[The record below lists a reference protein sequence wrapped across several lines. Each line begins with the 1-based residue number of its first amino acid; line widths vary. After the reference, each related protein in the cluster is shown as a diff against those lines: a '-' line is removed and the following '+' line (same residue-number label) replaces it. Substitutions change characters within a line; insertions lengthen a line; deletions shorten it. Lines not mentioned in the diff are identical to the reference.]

1 MTFFPPAKF
10 DITANATQAIAEF
23 KGVGRALSDLDKQ
36 ALTAGGAINALEK
49 SARLSGAAFKYLGL
63 AIVGVAGVSLRALE
77 KVEQAQSRLTT
88 AITNSGVEYSAAQP
102 YIKQQTDNLRQLGF
116 TTRDTYSALAQMI
129 KVTRS
134 PRQALENLGLAAD
147 LARAGSVSLT
157 EAGDMLAKA
166 ALGQTKALGQ
176 FGIQMGVTIKKGAT
190 YEEILKALEERVKG
204 SAIAFRNT
212 LGGSLAVANA
222 NFEELKVKIGE
233 DLLPTAIQLTDW
245 ITSTALPKLEQLGA
259 WFTTHK
265 DSIVKFAAAFATLW
279 TVGKITTFV
288 SAVVAAGKVLVGVYK
303 AIMVSAIAA
312 RAAEL
317 MAMNIFLGPTAAVAG
332 TALLGLAVDKASGTL
347 DKYFTLPSAP
357 SSSGAMSYN
366 QMRMAQIGGGDITGT
381 GMPKVPQTPKA
392 TPKPT
397 PTVVQNITVYA
408 TNTNDI
414 AKNLARTAKG
424 GMPIGSGR

>member
-1 MTFFPPAKF
+1 
-10 DITANATQAIAEF
+10 
-23 KGVGRALSDLDKQ
+23 
-36 ALTAGGAINALEK
+36 
-49 SARLSGAAFKYLGL
+49 
-63 AIVGVAGVSLRALE
+63 
-77 KVEQAQSRLTT
+77 
-88 AITNSGVEYSAAQP
+88 
-102 YIKQQTDNLRQLGF
+102 
-116 TTRDTYSALAQMI
+116 
-129 KVTRS
+129 
-134 PRQALENLGLAAD
+134 
-147 LARAGSVSLT
+147 
-157 EAGDMLAKA
+157 
-166 ALGQTKALGQ
+166 
-176 FGIQMGVTIKKGAT
+176 
-190 YEEILKALEERVKG
+190 
-204 SAIAFRNT
+204 
-212 LGGSLAVANA
+212 
-222 NFEELKVKIGE
+222 
-233 DLLPTAIQLTDW
+233 
-245 ITSTALPKLEQLGA
+245 LEQLGA